1 MHSQNRFARFLAGAS
16 LVALSALFFSSTWL
30 TSWSASEN
38 IVNAVEAGVPDTV
51 SAQTWLQ
58 IVLGFIGLTVVLS
71 SLANII
77 NLTFLTMFTGLE
89 KLFVFALPISTV
101 SLTPLLG
108 APTPLLPV
116 IVIIVSVTLRSEKPG
131 KWPSSATKQD
141 A

>member
-1 MHSQNRFARFLAGAS
+1 MHSQNHIARFLAGAS
-16 LVALSALFFSSTWL
+16 LVALSALFFRSTWL
-30 TSWSASEN
+30 ISWSVSEN

-51 SAQTWLQ
+51 SPQTWMQ

-116 IVIIVSVTLRSEKPG
+116 IVIIVSVTLRSEKLG
-131 KWPSSATKQD
+131 KSPSSATKQD

>member
-1 MHSQNRFARFLAGAS
+1 MHNQSRFTQVLAGVS
-16 LVALSALFFSSTWL
+16 LVALAALFFSSTWG

-51 SAQTWLQ
+51 SGLAWLQ
-58 IVLGFIGLTVVLS
+58 IVAGFLGLTAVIS
-71 SLANII
+71 GLANVIT
-77 NLTFLTMFTGLE
+77 LKVLKMFSGLE

-101 SLTPLLG
+101 ALTPLFG

-116 IVIIVSVTLRSEKPG
+116 IVIIVCVTLRSEKIARSL
-131 KWPSSATKQD
+131 SSARKQD